1 MAYVINH
8 GDKTG
13 RSFHH
18 FVDLCTKAYNLI
30 RVRWHDVLSLL
41 YLSLPMGLTTL
52 KGTSE
57 LKYILANLSP
67 TSDTFQAQ
75 QTFTKLIKESHGN
88 ISVKLNFW
96 VHTAAQWVS
105 NGNAGVAP
113 LPQPERKTVSET
125 GRPME
130 FQVDQYEKR
139 VRTSIKYFVYRLD
152 CKRKKLNCCR
162 SK

>member
-96 VHTAAQWVS
+96 VHGKCSPVESVVCLCLQHS
-105 NGNAGVAP
+105 
-113 LPQPERKTVSET
+113 
-125 GRPME
+125 
-130 FQVDQYEKR
+130 Y
-139 VRTSIKYFVYRLD
+139 Y
-152 CKRKKLNCCR
+152 R
-162 SK
+162 SKISL